1 MVAKITNLNPRR
13 RTRALVA
20 ALVAGVAPLSA
31 AHAQHYSSIVA
42 FGDSYADIGNIQKIM
57 ATTPGFGPTLAAINF
72 IYPTGRFSGGTNY
85 VDSLSSIYRIPQS
98 NYALGGAQTG
108 TGNDFV
114 GLPGFAQEWQ
124 GFVGAGGKIAPNQ
137 LVTLD
142 IGGNDARDYYQSGG
156 SMAGVPAAAA
166 TSVTQAMAGVKAL
179 TAVGAKTLVFAALD
193 VSQLPEAAKYSPSA
207 VAVGAAYSQ
216 TFNAAMQQNL
226 AAVAAS
232 GVRVEYLDGTRLL
245 AEITANPAAYGLQSA
260 GACPTTCLG
269 NSALQAQYL
278 FYLDQ
283 LHLTSAG
290 FAIVAD
296 YIANRL
302 NAPQTLAATAS
313 SGVGV
318 TNAFVSTLFGRLD
331 LFNGGAAPSASREL
345 ASTKGPPG
353 VEPSPW
359 SAFMQVDGAVA
370 TRGNAGDSLGYNWYG
385 VGGSFGVEYRLAP
398 DAMIGAAY
406 HFSSPSVQ
414 LNQNGGKFDG
424 VANQLGVYGAY
435 DLRNLFF
442 QGLLSYGWVNYDN
455 TRPGV
460 IDSITSHPSGTT
472 FAAAFKS
479 GYLFDVA
486 PSMRL
491 GPIAGLTYA
500 RADFNGYTESGDP
513 VLTLN
518 VKAQNAEALLGS
530 AGLQARGAFAW
541 NRTAIDAYFNATA
554 EDYFN
559 GVNRLIQYSAVSA
572 PLIVNTWTAA
582 GAPNHAFARLSTG
595 ASARVTGDVALT
607 INLSQT
613 LGQPGG
619 DGFVGSG
626 GIKIAF

>member
-1 MVAKITNLNPRR
+1 MVAKVSNLTPRR
-13 RTRALVA
+13 RGRALLA
-20 ALVAGVAPLSA
+20 ALMAGVAPFA
-31 AHAQHYSSIVA
+31 AHAQQFSSIVA

-57 ATTPGFGPTLAAINF
+57 ATKPGYAGTLAAINF

-85 VDSLSSIYRIPQS
+85 VDSLSSIYRIPQF

-108 TGNDFV
+108 TRNDFN

-124 GFVGAGGKIAPNQ
+124 GFVNAGGRIAPNQ

-142 IGGNDARDYYQSGG
+142 IGGNDARDYYQNGG
-156 SMAGVPAAAA
+156 AMAGVPAAAA
-166 TSVTQAMAGVKAL
+166 TSVSQAMAGVNAL
-179 TAVGAKTLVFAALD
+179 TAVGAKTLVFAGLD
-193 VSQLPEAAKYSPSA
+193 VSQLPEAATYSPSA

-216 TFNAAMQQNL
+216 TFNAEMQRNL

-245 AEITANPAAYGLQSA
+245 AQITANPAAYGLQSA
-260 GACPTTCLG
+260 GACPTTCLN

-302 NAPQTLAATAS
+302 NAPQTLAATAGS
-313 SGVGV
+313 SIGV

-331 LFNGGAAPSASREL
+331 LFNGGAAPSATREL
-345 ASTKGPPG
+345 ASAKEPAG
-353 VEPSPW
+353 EPSPW

-385 VGGSFGVEYRLAP
+385 LGGSFGLEYRFAP
-398 DAMIGAAY
+398 NIMIGAAY
-406 HFSSPSVQ
+406 HFASPNVQ
-414 LNQNGGKFDG
+414 LNQGGGKIDG
-424 VANQLGVYGAY
+424 VANQLGVYAAY
-435 DLRNLFF
+435 DQRNLFL

-460 IDSITSHPSGTT
+460 IDTITSTPSGTT
-472 FAAAFKS
+472 FAAAFKG

-486 PSMRL
+486 PSLRL

-500 RADFNGYTESGDP
+500 RADFNGYTEKGDP

-518 VKAQNAEALLGS
+518 VRAQNAEALLGS
-530 AGLQARGAFAW
+530 AGLQARGAFLW

-559 GVNRLIQYSAVSA
+559 GVNRLIQYNAVSA
-572 PLIVNTWTAA
+572 PLIVNSWTAN
-582 GAPNHAFARLSTG
+582 GAPNHAFARLSAG
-595 ASARVTGDVALT
+595 ASASVTGDVALT

-619 DGFVGSG
+619 DAFAGSG
-626 GIKIAF
+626 GVKIAF